1 MADLELLKKLRE
13 AGVKSATFESVMV
26 PGSGEGVAFEQRVVT
41 VEFFP
46 RSLLD
51 LPGLDAPVD
60 PMESPTD
67 RPPPSA
73 PEDGQPNLP
82 PAMQRVLSRKS
93 VS

>member
-13 AGVKSATFESVMV
+13 AGVKAVDFHYDSHAKTTNII
-26 PGSGEGVAFEQRVVT
+26 A

-46 RSLLD
+46 RGLLD

>member
-1 MADLELLKKLRE
+1 MADL
-13 AGVKSATFESVMV
+13 AF
-26 PGSGEGVAFEQRVVT
+26 GSGEWLKSVRALGVKKAAYHPDGKLAE

-46 RSLLD
+46 RSLID
-51 LPGLDAPVD
+51 LPGLDEAVD

-67 RPPPSA
+67 RPPPAA

>member
-1 MADLELLKKLRE
+1 MGKLYSKELLLELRSHGVKRAVFDTDADLTE
-13 AGVKSATFESVMV
+13 
-26 PGSGEGVAFEQRVVT
+26 

-46 RSLLD
+46 RTLLD

-67 RPPPSA
+67 RPPPSG

-82 PAMQRVLSRKS
+82 PAMQRVLQRKS